1 MTTPRN
7 QALTSEEFAGC
18 MASLGGFEDSSHLA
32 VACSG
37 GADSLA
43 LALLGDAWVR
53 GRGGRMTALVVDHAM
68 RADSAAEARL
78 VKSWLDARGIE
89 TEILTHQG
97 PPPGSDRQAS
107 ARRIRYAL
115 LEQWCRA
122 AGVLHLLL
130 GHHRQDQAETLLLRL
145 ARGSGVDGLAAM
157 APVVELPSLRLL
169 RPLLGVP
176 RDSLEAVLADQ
187 GQEFVRDPSNDDP
200 AYARVRLRRMLPAL
214 AEQGI
219 TPSRL
224 AATARRMARARVALE
239 ESATG
244 LLGLAAA
251 IYPEGYA
258 RIDTQSLCAAPEEI
272 GLRALARVVTCIG
285 GGEYGPR
292 LERLE
297 RLYAWLADA
306 NARGGGRT
314 LAGCRVLRRAAGVLI
329 CREPSAAASA
339 APAVDGAVWDG
350 RFRLSVSGPVQPGA
364 ELRALGTGG
373 WAEVVSASP
382 DLRGAGVPPPVRP
395 SLPAVWG
402 LDGVLAVPHL
412 KYRRNTP
419 GGEAFEVENI
429 AFHPARPLGAA
440 KVSVGAG
447 YART

>member
-1 MTTPRN
+1 MTAMPD
-7 QALTSEEFAGC
+7 QALTPAEFAGC
-18 MASLGGFEDSSHLA
+18 MAPLGPFEDSRHLA
-32 VACSG
+32 LACSG

-43 LALLGDAWVR
+43 LALLGHVWA
-53 GRGGRMTALVVDHAM
+53 GARGGRITALIVDHAM
-68 RADSAAEARL
+68 RAGSAAEARL

-89 TEILTHQG
+89 ARILTHEG
-97 PPPGSDRQAS
+97 PPPGADRQAA

-115 LEQWCRA
+115 LGQWCRE

-130 GHHRQDQAETLLLRL
+130 GHHQQDQAETLLLRL

-157 APVVELPSLRLL
+157 APVVETPSYRLL
-169 RPLLGVP
+169 RPLLEVP
-176 RDSLEAVLADQ
+176 RGRLEALLADR
-187 GQEFVRDPSNDDP
+187 GQDFVRDPSNDDP
-200 AYARVRLRRMLPAL
+200 AYARVRFRRMLPAL
-214 AEQGI
+214 AAEGM
-219 TPSRL
+219 TPARL

-244 LLGLAAA
+244 LLGFAAT
-251 IYPEGYA
+251 IHPEGYA
-258 RIDTQSLCAAPEEI
+258 WIDTQSLCAAPEEV

-297 RLYAWLADA
+297 RLHAWLADGDA
-306 NARGGGRT
+306 PGRGRT

-329 CREPSAAASA
+329 CREAGATAAA

-350 RFRLSVSGPVQPGA
+350 RFRLSVSGPVRPGA
-364 ELRALGTGG
+364 ELRALGRDG
-373 WAEVVSASP
+373 WAEVVSAQP
-382 DLRGAGVPPPVRP
+382 ELRGAGVPPPVRP
-395 SLPAVWG
+395 GLPAVWG

-412 KYRRNTP
+412 KYWRGAPAR
-419 GGEAFEVENI
+419 EAFGVENI

-447 YART
+447 YAHA